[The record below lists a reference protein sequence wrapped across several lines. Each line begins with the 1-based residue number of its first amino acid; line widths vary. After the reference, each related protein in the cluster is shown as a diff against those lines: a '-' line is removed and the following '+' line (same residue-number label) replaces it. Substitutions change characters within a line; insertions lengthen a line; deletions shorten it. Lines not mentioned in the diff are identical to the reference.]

1 METRYHALPAAPD
14 EITAANIIC
23 RMLAGM
29 GFRFYWAT
37 EGLTEEVYAFR
48 PAEDARSIVQ
58 TVEHIWDLLH
68 WTYRATNPVAHAKPS
83 GAKELREGVLEL
95 IAILEDTFSKMANE
109 QLAAIQVLKEPFWPV
124 INGPLS
130 DVLTHIGQIAT
141 LRRIAGSPVP
151 DSNPFEG
158 TPPPGK

>member
-1 METRYHALPAAPD
+1 
-14 EITAANIIC
+14 
-23 RMLAGM
+23 MLGGI

-37 EGLTEEVYAFR
+37 DGLSEETYAFVPR
-48 PAEDARSIVQ
+48 EGVRSIGE

-68 WTYRATNPVAHAKPS
+68 WTYRAIEPAGLVKPV
-83 GAKELREGVLEL
+83 GAQQLRQSTLEL
-95 IAILEDTFSKMANE
+95 VANLEDMVSEMSIDD
-109 QLAAIQVLKEPFWPV
+109 LAAIQLLKQRFWPV

-151 DSNPFEG
+151 DSNPFEE
-158 TPPPGK
+158 TPPPGS